1 MSTENSRELAELVQ
15 SLRKDVKCMESV
27 MGHWEDVTQDREF
40 FKEPL
45 ISKEM
50 KMNMTGTQIQS
61 ELLKKYEKSKQIVD
75 ELKKD
80 REERRR
86 RMESIQQILNM
97 RGQIEGE
104 NYALIN
110 NIKLMMN
117 KVVNEMKEM
126 YVQNADELMQ
136 QPSCSK
142 YIDPKEEGDRYQ
154 MKRNELEKFAKKL
167 MEKRNWEVDIQ
178 VMLSVG
184 KYFKSTDDYINIMK
198 VCKKYRQ
205 LTSMYHYNPISYP
218 YLFKGIETQHFYFE
232 EDRKMYKLS
241 NMFSYV
247 YWYEVDEMTRRN
259 RKPNEVFMYVLEND
273 CIKNNMYMFE
283 KWSGLVF
290 RNKVLFDSFYD
301 SRSEFVQKIKGAMN
315 VYYIVIDNN
324 DNIFGHYMNNAIS
337 DKGINVVDNGLFL
350 FSLRTNDILEPKVY
364 TSKDKMCMAV
374 CNEEDNELYYVK
386 LLPND
391 TQAPGNGYNPVHT
404 DLDFYYGMD
413 VEERNSHICNLNK
426 CFTDLGK
433 NGLIGLNYIGTTVEF
448 QVQRILVIQ
457 ME

>member
-45 ISKEM
+45 ITKEM

-205 LTSMYHYNPISYP
+205 S
-218 YLFKGIETQHFYFE
+218 
-232 EDRKMYKLS
+232 
-241 NMFSYV
+241 
-247 YWYEVDEMTRRN
+247 
-259 RKPNEVFMYVLEND
+259 
-273 CIKNNMYMFE
+273 
-283 KWSGLVF
+283 
-290 RNKVLFDSFYD
+290 
-301 SRSEFVQKIKGAMN
+301 
-315 VYYIVIDNN
+315 
-324 DNIFGHYMNNAIS
+324 
-337 DKGINVVDNGLFL
+337 
-350 FSLRTNDILEPKVY
+350 
-364 TSKDKMCMAV
+364 
-374 CNEEDNELYYVK
+374 
-386 LLPND
+386 
-391 TQAPGNGYNPVHT
+391 
-404 DLDFYYGMD
+404 
-413 VEERNSHICNLNK
+413 
-426 CFTDLGK
+426 
-433 NGLIGLNYIGTTVEF
+433 
-448 QVQRILVIQ
+448 
-457 ME
+457 